1 MHDKIFI
8 IRKIVFITLV
18 FNLIEI
24 IKEIILRSTG
34 LVSLQSFWFFFGFT
48 IIACITLLLT
58 YKYQTFLYTVNL
70 CFLIFLCV
78 FYSFC
83 YFYIDNIEFSLFL
96 TISIYVF
103 SMHGTYLR
111 LIYLLM
117 LGFISMTLSL
127 LNSNF
132 AIQIG
137 KGMLMTWLEFEPT
150 VSMPFISTI
159 WGIYIISLALILYWM
174 EKESRLEFW

>member
-1 MHDKIFI
+1 M
-8 IRKIVFITLV
+8 
-18 FNLIEI
+18 
-24 IKEIILRSTG
+24 
-34 LVSLQSFWFFFGFT
+34 
-48 IIACITLLLT
+48 
-58 YKYQTFLYTVNL
+58 
-70 CFLIFLCV
+70 
-78 FYSFC
+78 
-83 YFYIDNIEFSLFL
+83 
-96 TISIYVF
+96 YVF

-132 AIQIG
+132 ANQIG
-137 KGMLMTWLEFEPT
+137 KGMLMTWLELEPT

-159 WGIYIISLALILYWM
+159 WGVYIISLALILYWM